1 MSGPVHETL
10 DERIDR
16 VAAALTAVPA
26 DPGFGER
33 LAPRLAGQGRE
44 WGNRWLF
51 AAAAATAV
59 VVLAL
64 VVSDRRDQSGTA
76 PQSASQSG
84 PQSEIASS
92 PILAPGPVT
101 AAPAVAAEEPMVE
114 QVASAAA
121 PAPEFIGSDV
131 ERPPAIAALAT
142 PDGIGVDT
150 LQLEALHVTPVDV
163 GQIDIASLEV
173 REIDG
178 FEEPKE

>member
-51 AAAAATAV
+51 AAAAAAV

-64 VVSDRRDQSGTA
+64 VVNDRRDQGGTA
-76 PQSASQSG
+76 PPSASQSG

-92 PILAPGPVT
+92 PTFAPGPVT
-101 AAPAVAAEEPMVE
+101 AAHAIAAEEPMVE
-114 QVASAAA
+114 QAASTAA

-163 GQIDIASLEV
+163 ERIDIASLEI
-173 REIDG
+173 REIG
-178 FEEPKE
+178 ALEEPKE

>member
-1 MSGPVHETL
+1 VSGPVHETL

-26 DPGFGER
+26 DPGFGDR

-44 WGNRWLF
+44 GGNRWLF
-51 AAAAATAV
+51 TAAAATAV

-64 VVSDRRDQSGTA
+64 VVNDRRDQGGTA
-76 PQSASQSG
+76 PQAPQGASAIASG
-84 PQSEIASS
+84 PTF
-92 PILAPGPVT
+92 APAPVD
-101 AAPAVAAEEPMVE
+101 AAPAVAAEEPLVE
-114 QVASAAA
+114 QAVSAAA

-131 ERPPAIAALAT
+131 ERPPAIAALAA

-150 LQLEALHVTPVDV
+150 LQLEALHITPVDV
-163 GQIDIASLEV
+163 EQIDIASLEV

>member
-1 MSGPVHETL
+1 VSGPVHETL

-26 DPGFGER
+26 DPGFGDR

-44 WGNRWLF
+44 GGNRWLF
-51 AAAAATAV
+51 TAAAATAV

-64 VVSDRRDQSGTA
+64 VVNDRRDQGGTA
-76 PQSASQSG
+76 PQAPQGASAIASG
-84 PQSEIASS
+84 PTF
-92 PILAPGPVT
+92 APAPVD
-101 AAPAVAAEEPMVE
+101 AAPAVA
-114 QVASAAA
+114 
-121 PAPEFIGSDV
+121 DV
-131 ERPPAIAALAT
+131 ERPPVIAALAA

-150 LQLEALHVTPVDV
+150 LQLEALHITPVDV
-163 GQIDIASLEV
+163 EQIDIASLEV